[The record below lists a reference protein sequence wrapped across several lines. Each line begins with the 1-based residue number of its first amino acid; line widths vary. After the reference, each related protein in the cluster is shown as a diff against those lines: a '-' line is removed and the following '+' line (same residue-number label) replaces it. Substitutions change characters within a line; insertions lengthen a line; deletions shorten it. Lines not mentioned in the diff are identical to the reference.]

1 MVSLLGTIRDIAHN
15 YDGTKHGLMS
25 IIESDM
31 DLYLGFQSPDK
42 DCDDYMAV
50 FKARVDTINVH
61 GGLAGKHPGHFSKR
75 FSRIQEEKGLKV
87 DKLKLM
93 QDDGNI
99 TLHVE
104 VTEIV
109 REEYLVI
116 LSIEQADKGRYG

>member
-61 GGLAGKHPGHFSKR
+61 GGLAGKHPGHFAET
-75 FSRIQEEKGLKV
+75 FSQIQTEREIT
-87 DKLKLM
+87 DE
-93 QDDGNI
+93 NI
-99 TLHVE
+99 EAVE
-104 VTEIV
+104 PKDRTAI
-109 REEYLVI
+109 
-116 LSIEQADKGRYG
+116 